1 MLICFVVEQ
10 RPHLTPA
17 ALRFSDADSDGVM
30 FYLSVDDVLSQDSG
44 ECSICLDDMVQG
56 DTIARLPC
64 LCVYHKGYEN
74 VN

>member
-30 FYLSVDDVLSQDSG
+30 FYLSVDDVL
-44 ECSICLDDMVQG
+44 
-56 DTIARLPC
+56 DTTC
-64 LCVYHKGYEN
+64 
-74 VN
+74 